1 MDELDVTALSANL
14 AARIAKAKEDLRARM
29 LAQGLELDA
38 GWRIREEMRSSVTG
52 TLFVLRPVHLKLD
65 DPGLEETVAIGHDG
79 HTL

>member
-14 AARIAKAKEDLRARM
+14 ASRIAQAKEELRNRM
-29 LAQGLELDA
+29 LAHGLKLDA

-52 TLFVLRPVHLKLD
+52 TIFVLRPVHLKLE
-65 DPGLEETVAIGHDG
+65 DPGFEEVVAIGQDG